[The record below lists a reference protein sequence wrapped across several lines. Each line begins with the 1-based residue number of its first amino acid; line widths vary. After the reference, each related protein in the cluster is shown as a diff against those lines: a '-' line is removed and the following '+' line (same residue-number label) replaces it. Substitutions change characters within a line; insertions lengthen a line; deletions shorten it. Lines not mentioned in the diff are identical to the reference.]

1 MPRLIGHLDADCFY
15 VSAERVRYRH
25 LMGQAVGVLGNQ
37 GACVIAKSYE
47 LKAMGIRTGQPIWE
61 VVPVCPEA
69 IFVKRDFRWYE
80 VLSRKMLD
88 IIRQVSPEVEYYSID
103 EFFFD
108 ASHLVQS
115 FGLDLESSIMA
126 LQNRILSEVGVPVS
140 IGVSW
145 SRTLAKLM
153 SDANKPFGVKVLL
166 ETNEINDFLEE
177 QPISEVSGIGRKSAL
192 KLAAIGINTCL
203 DFTKANR
210 QMIQRLLTVKGEA
223 LWFELQGEAVIP
235 IQTEKP
241 QNKRVSRGGSMG
253 ESTNDPVRLNAWLAR
268 NTERLVDALDSQ
280 KLVCQRI
287 VLWLEYKGS
296 GGFLRSLKLPFA
308 TAKFETIFSAAQ
320 VLLESFR
327 GSNLVCGMHIE
338 SELLSP
344 RHRRQLSLFE
354 KERDRRTQLKQEI
367 NEKLGRFA
375 VRSGVTLHLPEM
387 YADISHDY
395 DICDVQGKTC
405 F

>member
-1 MPRLIGHLDADCFY
+1 MD
-15 VSAERVRYRH
+15 
-25 LMGQAVGVLGNQ
+25 QAVGVLGNQ

-88 IIRQVSPEVEYYSID
+88 IIKQVSPEVEYYSID

-115 FGLDLESSIMA
+115 FGLDLQSSIVA
-126 LQNRILSEVGVPVS
+126 LQNRILLEVGVPVS

-166 ETNEINDFLEE
+166 ETNEINAFLEA

-203 DFTKANR
+203 DFTNANR

-223 LWFELQGEAVIP
+223 LWFELHGEAVIP

-280 KLVCQRI
+280 RLVCQRI
-287 VLWLEYKGS
+287 VLWLEYKGG

-327 GSNLVCGMHIE
+327 ESNLVCGMHLE
-338 SELLSP
+338 SELLTP
-344 RHRRQLSLFE
+344 RNRRQLSLFE
-354 KERDRRTQLKQEI
+354 REHDRRTQLKKEI

-375 VRSGVTLHLPEM
+375 VRSGITLHLPEM